1 MMMQDFQ
8 FNCNP
13 SVVFKFHAG
22 NKLDLMS
29 LKKLSPKYFFS
40 TSITTPHKAKIYL
53 FKQALEL
60 VFY

>member
-29 LKKLSPKYFFS
+29 LKKLSPRCSFS
-40 TSITTPHKAKIYL
+40 TSITTPHKAKI
-53 FKQALEL
+53 
-60 VFY
+60 